1 MLQSFAFIVIGS
13 LFAFTASAAS
23 SSAGS
28 TSDHP
33 LVAAHRGEETLAPEN
48 TMASFELAWKQGDPA
63 IELDIHLT
71 KDGQVVVCHDADTFR
86 TSGNKEKVVLKD
98 ATLADI
104 QKVDVGSFKG
114 PQFAGQHCPTL
125 KQVYDAMPPGTKC
138 YTEIKSGI
146 DVVPAFVDLYKAS
159 GKTPD
164 QIIVISFHA
173 DALAA
178 SKKAL
183 PQLKH
188 YLLASYKQDKA
199 TKEWPDHPGVEDWIA
214 EAKKAN
220 ADGLDLGANAGL
232 TEARCK
238 QVIDAGLELHVWT
251 NSPLNKANTS
261 VDDPKVA
268 AQYVAWGAKSV
279 TTNRAALIRESL
291 EKSK

>member
-1 MLQSFAFIVIGS
+1 MLQSFTIVIFAS
-13 LFAFTASAAS
+13 LFALSAA
-23 SSAGS
+23 AAAES
-28 TSDHP
+28 TAAAHP

-48 TMASFELAWKQGDPA
+48 TMASFELAWKKGDPA

-86 TSGNKEKVVLKD
+86 TSGNKDKVVLKD
-98 ATLADI
+98 ATLAEI

-178 SKKAL
+178 SKQAL

-188 YLLASYKQDKA
+188 YLLASYKQDKK
-199 TKEWPDHPGVEDWIA
+199 TKQWIEHPGVEEWIA
-214 EAKKAN
+214 EAKKIG

-238 QVIDAGLELHVWT
+238 QVNDAGLELHVWT
-251 NSPLNKANTS
+251 TAALTKADTS

-268 AQYVAWGAKSV
+268 AQYVAWGAKSI
-279 TTNRAALIRESL
+279 TTNRAALIRERL
-291 EKSK
+291 EKSR

>member
-1 MLQSFAFIVIGS
+1 MLQSFAFIVVGS
-13 LFAFTASAAS
+13 LFAFTASAAA

-28 TSDHP
+28 ASDHP
-33 LVAAHRGEETLAPEN
+33 LVVAHRGECFIAPEN
-48 TMASFELAWKQGDPA
+48 TLASFDLAWKKGDDA
-63 IELDIHLT
+63 IELDIHLA

-86 TSGNKEKVVLKD
+86 TSGNKDKVVMKD

-114 PQFAGQHCPTL
+114 AEYAGQKCPTL
-125 KQVYDAMPPGTKC
+125 KQVFDAMPAGKKC
-138 YTEIKSGI
+138 YVEIKSGI
-146 DVVPAFVDLYKAS
+146 DVVPAWVDLFKAS

-188 YLLASYKQDKA
+188 YLLANYKQDKA
-199 TKEWPDHPGVEDWIA
+199 TKQFPDHPGVEEWIA
-214 EAKKAN
+214 EAKRGN

-251 NSPLNKANTS
+251 TAAITKANSS

-268 AQYVAWGAKSV
+268 AQYAAWGAKSI
-279 TTNRAALIRESL
+279 TTNRAALIRENL